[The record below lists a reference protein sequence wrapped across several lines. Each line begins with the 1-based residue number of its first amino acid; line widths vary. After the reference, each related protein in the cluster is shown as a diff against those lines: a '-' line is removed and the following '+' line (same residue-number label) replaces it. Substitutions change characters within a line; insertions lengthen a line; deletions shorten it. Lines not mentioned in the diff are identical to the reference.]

1 MLFRRL
7 EKPVKQAMVIVV
19 LLLGCFLFPSMTHGQ
34 HLAPISILDP
44 SLLAGKSSARATD
57 YDGTLAVLGRVLREE
72 FGLPVSQVKLFL
84 FPNREAFEA
93 QLVNIVRFDPVY
105 AREVAG
111 WAVAVGAPDMVL
123 ANEEALERISWSER
137 IRVLAHELV
146 HTVQYGL
153 AGGRRGTS
161 DQWLREG
168 FADWIA
174 YRVLES
180 LDMGNPSF
188 RRALLLARIK
198 GTARRLSCA
207 PLSEMVTLED
217 FTKSRTRVGGSAVY
231 GQCLLAV
238 DLLVKQHGAR
248 AVFDYFS
255 LFKRSDDRLGNF
267 QAVFK
272 QNLPAFEEEYLAY
285 LQDELR

>member
-1 MLFRRL
+1 MLFGRL
-7 EKPVKQAMVIVV
+7 QKPVKRATVILA
-19 LLLGCFLFPSMTHGQ
+19 LLFGCFFLPSMTHGQ
-34 HLAPISILDP
+34 GVAPISIKNA

-57 YDGTLAVLGRVLREE
+57 YDGILAVLGTVLREE

-84 FPNREAFEA
+84 YPNREAFETH
-93 QLVNIVRFDPVY
+93 LVNIVRFDPVY

-180 LDMGNPSF
+180 LDLVNPSF

-198 GTARRLSCA
+198 GAARRLSCA
-207 PLSEMVTLED
+207 PLSEMVTLQD
-217 FTKSRTRVGGSAVY
+217 FTKSRTRVGGSAIY
-231 GQCLLAV
+231 SQCFIAV
-238 DLLVKQHGAR
+238 DLLVKQHG
-248 AVFDYFS
+248 VQPVVDYFS
-255 LFKRSDDRLGNF
+255 LFGRSDDRLGNF
-267 QAVFK
+267 RTVFS
-272 QNLPAFEEEYLAY
+272 QDLPDFEKEYLAY
-285 LQDELR
+285 LQDEL

>member
-1 MLFRRL
+1 MMGYLR
-7 EKPVKQAMVIVV
+7 
-19 LLLGCFLFPSMTHGQ
+19 
-34 HLAPISILDP
+34 
-44 SLLAGKSSARATD
+44 
-57 YDGTLAVLGRVLREE
+57 VLGTVLREE

-84 FPNREAFEA
+84 YPNREAFEA
-93 QLVNIVRFDPVY
+93 HLVNIVRFDPVY

-180 LDMGNPSF
+180 LDLGNPSS

-198 GTARRLSCA
+198 GTVRRLSCA
-207 PLSEMVTLED
+207 PLSEMVTLRGLYEIAD
-217 FTKSRTRVGGSAVY
+217 PSGWFRDLQSV
-231 GQCLLAV
+231 LACC
-238 DLLVKQHGAR
+238 
-248 AVFDYFS
+248 
-255 LFKRSDDRLGNF
+255 
-267 QAVFK
+267 
-272 QNLPAFEEEYLAY
+272 
-285 LQDELR
+285 

>member
-1 MLFRRL
+1 MFVTHLQRSTNKDLFIALAILGLFLLYPTQGQSTEAGASAGSLSFAGKGTSRPGDYGR
-7 EKPVKQAMVIVV
+7 AMAVV
-19 LLLGCFLFPSMTHGQ
+19 M
-34 HLAPISILDP
+34 
-44 SLLAGKSSARATD
+44 SLLK
-57 YDGTLAVLGRVLREE
+57 EK
-72 FGLPVSQVKLFL
+72 FGLPVSQPKLL
-84 FPNREAFEA
+84 LYASRESFESS
-93 QLVNIVRFDPVY
+93 LVHIVRFDPVY

-111 WAVAVGAPDMVL
+111 WAVAVGAPEMVL
-123 ANEEALERISWSER
+123 ANEEALERIPWPER

-180 LDMGNPSF
+180 LDMGSPFN

-198 GTARRLSCA
+198 GTAHRSSCA

-217 FTKSRTRVGGSAVY
+217 FMKARIRIGGSSAY
-231 GQCLLAV
+231 GQALLAAEF
-238 DLLVKQHGAR
+238 LVQRHGVQSVLR
-248 AVFDYFS
+248 YFS
-255 LFKRSDDRLGNF
+255 LFKQSDDRLRNF
-267 QAVFK
+267 RTAF
-272 QNLPAFEEEYLAY
+272 NEELPAFEKEFTAY
-285 LQDELR
+285 LQDSP

>member
-1 MLFRRL
+1 MLFGRL
-7 EKPVKQAMVIVV
+7 QKPVKRATVILV
-19 LLLGCFLFPSMTHGQ
+19 LLLGCFYLPSMTHGQ
-34 HLAPISILDP
+34 ALAPISIKDP

-57 YDGTLAVLGRVLREE
+57 YDGVLALLGPVLREE

-84 FPNREAFEA
+84 YPNREAFEA
-93 QLVNIVRFDPVY
+93 HLVNIVRFDPVY

-111 WAVAVGAPDMVL
+111 WAVAVGAPEMVL

-180 LDMGNPSF
+180 LDLEKASI
-188 RRALLLARIK
+188 RQALLLARIK

-207 PLSEMVTLED
+207 PLSEMVTLKD
-217 FTKSRTRVGGSAVY
+217 FMKLRARVGGSAIY
-231 GQCLLAV
+231 SQCFLAV
-238 DLLVKQHGAR
+238 DLLVKQHGVQR
-248 AVFDYFS
+248 VVDYFS
-255 LFKRSDDRLGNF
+255 LFGRSDDRLGNF
-267 QAVFK
+267 RAVFG
-272 QNLPAFEEEYLAY
+272 QDLPAFEKEYLAY

>member
-1 MLFRRL
+1 MLFGRL
-7 EKPVKQAMVIVV
+7 QKPVKRATVILA
-19 LLLGCFLFPSMTHGQ
+19 LLLGCFFIPSMTHGQ
-34 HLAPISILDP
+34 GLAPISIKNA

-57 YDGTLAVLGRVLREE
+57 YDGILAVLGTVLREE
-72 FGLPVSQVKLFL
+72 FGLPVSQVKLL
-84 FPNREAFEA
+84 LYPNRESFEA
-93 QLVNIVRFDPVY
+93 HLVNIVRFDPVY

-198 GTARRLSCA
+198 GAVRRLSCA
-207 PLSEMVTLED
+207 PLSEMVTLQD

-231 GQCLLAV
+231 GQCMLAV
-238 DLLVKQHGAR
+238 DLLVKQHGAQT
-248 AVFDYFS
+248 VVDYFS
-255 LFKRSDDRLGNF
+255 LFRRSDDRLGNF
-267 QAVFK
+267 RAVFG
-272 QNLPAFEEEYLAY
+272 QSLPAFEKEYLAY
-285 LQDELR
+285 LQDEL